1 MAPLDEVV
9 AAVNVQRFVNRWRCL
24 YVLLPD
30 PAKWRLLIRCT
41 APTCIV

>member
-24 YVLLPD
+24 YVLLPA

-41 APTCIV
+41 APTCIG